1 MYRRIYTLGD
11 VNLDNKVM
19 QLQQYIDF
27 HHVLQLDS
35 KQRNIYL
42 GVINYLCKQVKQ
54 YNQWTKSMMMF
65 MKERMSEGHDLF
77 RVYIDSNNVVRYK
90 KWNKT
95 FRAQDFY
102 EYRFN
107 ILTDC
112 LFLTSFEDR
121 SYGKIILYKLIKL
134 FPSSRKELESLFEN
148 FFEVDLG
155 FIAKY
160 FPTMLEIYRII
171 HRNREF
177 LAKPLKRIMV
187 TGNMSAG
194 KSTLLNA
201 LAGKKI
207 NKTQNDTCTAKVHYM
222 YNKAGEDN
230 VSYELDYELVVNAS
244 SKLLL
249 EDNENN
255 ESPEIF
261 VGTRFRSINE
271 IDRRVCIIDTP
282 GVNSCLNKEH
292 RAISDDVIVDEN
304 CDLLLFLL
312 NGENIGTDDDK
323 RHLKNVREMYKGD
336 IIFLINKL
344 DRYKQ
349 GIDSISNAIH
359 KVKDDLEKYGYEK
372 PKVFPISAYSAYLA
386 KMSSFNEALNED
398 ELHEIEYRKRKLSQE
413 EFRYDKYY
421 SVESQ
426 IIYDKNEN
434 HELLRN
440 SGLIA
445 LEQLIY

>member
-207 NKTQNDTCTAKVHYM
+207 NKTQNDTCTAKVQFYR
-222 YNKAGEDN
+222 
-230 VSYELDYELVVNAS
+230 L
-244 SKLLL
+244 
-249 EDNENN
+249 
-255 ESPEIF
+255 IF
-261 VGTRFRSINE
+261 
-271 IDRRVCIIDTP
+271 
-282 GVNSCLNKEH
+282 
-292 RAISDDVIVDEN
+292 
-304 CDLLLFLL
+304 
-312 NGENIGTDDDK
+312 
-323 RHLKNVREMYKGD
+323 
-336 IIFLINKL
+336 
-344 DRYKQ
+344 
-349 GIDSISNAIH
+349 
-359 KVKDDLEKYGYEK
+359 
-372 PKVFPISAYSAYLA
+372 
-386 KMSSFNEALNED
+386 
-398 ELHEIEYRKRKLSQE
+398 
-413 EFRYDKYY
+413 
-421 SVESQ
+421 
-426 IIYDKNEN
+426 
-434 HELLRN
+434 
-440 SGLIA
+440 
-445 LEQLIY
+445 